1 MIKDKIVRIA
11 LVKLLKGSMEDI
23 SLLYISEVTGLKME
37 RLNEIFPSGNNEII
51 MDAVEYAGKQ
61 WIESIKE
68 EINNT
73 EDTKIKV
80 RILSGGYAL
89 GSEEYP
95 ESLSVYI
102 DLWKL
107 IKDNKE
113 PYIKERLKAIY
124 LMYMQ
129 EFINIIKDICPV
141 FVSEEELYAYS
152 LFMTVL
158 SDAIH
163 IQSILLENEV
173 NYKAIKKVIEK
184 ISLNYFQPK

>member
-23 SLLYISEVTGLKME
+23 SLLYISEVTGLKIE